1 MTKSNEQ
8 ASFNYALKLCSLATN
23 TVHTTYTSLT
33 LNFCGQ
39 VIIIILET
47 NSFQLHQ
54 RGSCFCV
61 SDNLLSDP
69 DTILALNLLVGGEK
83 EIDLFLGCVSQFFQG
98 SYTNLS
104 HMGGSI
110 QWCIG
115 RCSFTLGARVN
126 CHPLLHDE
134 RWMMCG
140 QETLFHCILVPQWL
154 AIYCLSTILMY
165 HQPNEKF
172 SSKGCY

>member
-1 MTKSNEQ
+1 MNNQVSIM
-8 ASFNYALKLCSLATN
+8 LKNLCSLATN
-23 TVHTTYTSLT
+23 TVHTTYTSLR

-39 VIIIILET
+39 VIIIIFET

-54 RGSCFCV
+54 RGFCFCM
-61 SDNLLSDP
+61 SDDLLSDP

-83 EIDLFLGCVSQFFQG
+83 EIDLFLGYVSQFFQG

-104 HMGGSI
+104 HKGGSI

-115 RCSFTLGARVN
+115 RCYFTLGARVN
-126 CHPLLHDE
+126 CHPPLHHE

-140 QETLFHCILVPQWL
+140 QETLFSLYSCTMVVSYISS
-154 AIYCLSTILMY
+154 IY
-165 HQPNEKF
+165 HPHV
-172 SSKGCY
+172 SSA

>member
-1 MTKSNEQ
+1 MNKQVSIM
-8 ASFNYALKLCSLATN
+8 LKNLCSLATN
-23 TVHTTYTSLT
+23 TVHTTYTSLR

-39 VIIIILET
+39 VIIIIIIFET

-54 RGSCFCV
+54 RGFCFCM
-61 SDNLLSDP
+61 SDDLLSVP

-83 EIDLFLGCVSQFFQG
+83 EIDLFLGYVNQFFQG

-104 HMGGSI
+104 HKGGSI

-115 RCSFTLGARVN
+115 RCYFTLGARVN
-126 CHPLLHDE
+126 CHQLLHHE

-140 QETLFHCILVPQWL
+140 QETIFHCILVLWWL
-154 AIYCLSTILMY
+154 AIYHLSTY
-165 HQPNEKF
+165 HPHV
-172 SSKGCY
+172 SSA